1 MAAGSI
7 VLPEER
13 VPVAME
19 ADLVVVGGGSAGMA
33 AAVTAAR
40 LGLRTVLVEEAPFLG
55 GMSTGACV
63 GTFCGFYYRE
73 PNGDLVRIVGGFAA
87 EVMDRLASAGNCY
100 GPVPFKTTAAV
111 PYVPW
116 ALKRLYDDMVRAE
129 PNLTVLL
136 HARFLHAVA
145 RDGAVHAVTVATR
158 SGHVALTGRS
168 FVDASGDAVVAQA
181 AGAAVERGETLQYPS
196 MMFYMQ
202 HVDLEAALPA
212 IVASTGGLSDLL
224 DTHYASD
231 GLPRRSGNVIP
242 TGRPSEVLVA
252 MSRVAVDGHAVDGA
266 DARELGLGEMLGREQ
281 AERCGAFLRANVPG
295 FAAAFVSD
303 AAPRLGIRE
312 TRRIVGRHRLS
323 EDDVL
328 GGRRFD
334 DGVCRAAWP
343 IELHVDDG
351 RTEWRFLD
359 DGVWY
364 AVPLRSLL
372 PPALSNLA
380 VVGRCLA
387 ASREAFAS
395 ARVIGPCMAEGQAAA
410 TAALVARD
418 DGVALASVDAEALRA
433 RLASQGVPL

>member
-13 VPVAME
+13 VPVAIE

-33 AAVTAAR
+33 AAVTGAR

-87 EVMDRLASAGNCY
+87 EVMDRLALAGSCY

-129 PNLTVLL
+129 PSLTVLL
-136 HARFLHAVA
+136 HARFLHAVV
-145 RDGAVHAVTVATR
+145 RDGTIDAVTVATP
-158 SGHVALTGRS
+158 SGHVALRART

-181 AGAAVERGETLQYPS
+181 AGAPVERGETLQYPS

-202 HVDLEAALPA
+202 HVDLERALPA
-212 IVASTGGLSDLL
+212 IFGLSDLL
-224 DTHYASD
+224 DAHYAGA

-242 TGRPSEVLVA
+242 TGRPGEVLVA
-252 MSRVAVDGHAVDGA
+252 MSRVAIDGHAVDGA
-266 DARELGLGEMLGREQ
+266 DTRELGLGEMLGREQ
-281 AERCGAFLRANVPG
+281 AERCGEFLRANLPG
-295 FAAAFVSD
+295 FADAFVSD

-312 TRRIVGRHRLS
+312 TRRIVGRYRLG

-334 DGVCRAAWP
+334 DGICRAAWP

-364 AVPLRSLL
+364 AVPFRSLL
-372 PPALSNLA
+372 PERLANLV

-418 DGVALASVDAEALRA
+418 DGVAVARVDAEALRH
-433 RLASQGVPL
+433 RLTAQGVLL